1 MLVVNAECSTAVSQN
16 SNKEVLLLAQRL
28 LSVPKHALNAMQV
41 EAARRLEAE
50 TAAVALRAK
59 RRDLEA
65 TLLQE
70 EQQLEKLSEE
80 ARLKVSRNMH
90 VYSV

>member
-1 MLVVNAECSTAVSQN
+1 MNEL
-16 SNKEVLLLAQRL
+16 
-28 LSVPKHALNAMQV
+28 QV

-80 ARLKVSRNMH
+80 ARLKVSTTIM
-90 VYSV
+90 

>member
-1 MLVVNAECSTAVSQN
+1 MCKHNYA
-16 SNKEVLLLAQRL
+16 LLLAERAL
-28 LSVPKHALNAMQV
+28 YIRDHAMHTHAVDAMQV

-59 RRDLEA
+59 RQDLEA

-80 ARLKVSRNMH
+80 ARLKVSITIT
-90 VYSV
+90 